1 LYAPDSEFSLLESSK
16 DQVLSKLDSLKNQRR
31 FFMNQ
36 DIVKGQWKQIRGKA
50 KEWWGKLTNDDLDLI
65 NGNRDQLIGKLQE
78 RYGYNKERAIK
89 ELNRRLEELDQT
101 VVSKHVG

>member
-1 LYAPDSEFSLLESSK
+1 
-16 DQVLSKLDSLKNQRR
+16 
-31 FFMNQ
+31 MNQ

-78 RYGYNKERAIK
+78 RYGYNKGRAIQ
-89 ELNRRLEELDQT
+89 ELNRRLEELDQM
-101 VVSKHVG
+101 VLSKHQG